1 MDFSFLARYQADIL
15 QAGLRTLYLST
26 EAVAAGTIL
35 AVAFLPLRLS
45 RSWALR
51 WLGWGLLNPFRIL
64 PALVLLVWGFYGLP
78 VAAGVRFSPWIVAVA
93 ALGLNMAGFS
103 LEIFRAAVEEVPAE
117 QVEAAQLLG
126 MRRLKVIRTI
136 ILPLASR
143 NALVPYLNQVL
154 QTFKLTVL
162 AALIGVPEIYQVTAD
177 IIQQTNRPLEGYTAL
192 AVVTFVPLMLLTLAT
207 EALERR
213 GERQRRFARWTWLP
227 QPQWERGE

>member
-1 MDFSFLARYQADIL
+1 MDFSFLGRYQTDIL
-15 QAGLRTLYLST
+15 QAGLRTLYLSAET
-26 EAVAAGTIL
+26 VTAGTIL

-78 VAAGVRFSPWIVAVA
+78 VLAGVRFSPWIVAVA
-93 ALGLNMAGFS
+93 ALGLNMAGFC
-103 LEIFRAAVEEVPAE
+103 LEIFRAAVEEVSAE

-126 MRRLKVIRTI
+126 MRRIKVIRTI
-136 ILPLASR
+136 VLPLAWR

-162 AALIGVPEIYQVTAD
+162 AALIGVPEIYQVTSD

-192 AVVTFVPLMLLTLAT
+192 AVVTLVPLLLLTLVT
-207 EALERR
+207 EALERS
-213 GERQRRFARWTWLP
+213 GERQRRFTRWTWLP
-227 QPQWERGE
+227 RPQE